1 MQNHLYICCRFA
13 RLIYKIGGEIM
24 GFIHKTYLQIT
35 LDEKD
40 KEMIKNK
47 AVELGYKST
56 SAFVIDST
64 KSYFKLEVDM
74 KAYRDL
80 TKEINYIGKNI
91 NSLIRRINTDG
102 IYIDNDID
110 FLRVNQKKIIKLI
123 NTEYDR
129 LLDLKTQFNSDSLSK
144 KQKEKLIK
152 SLSENQIKIPK
163 KLVLEEVYEKIKE
176 DFVYIIECI
185 ENSPEQ
191 DMEVTEY
198 VWQYLYGDTLYKLE
212 DDQLIKL
219 ADSIFIFAQKVKF
232 KLSKLDNVFSDDD
245 WFELKD
251 ILDEYEI
258 Y

>member
-1 MQNHLYICCRFA
+1 
-13 RLIYKIGGEIM
+13 M

-102 IYIDNDID
+102 IYIDNDIDID

>member
-1 MQNHLYICCRFA
+1 
-13 RLIYKIGGEIM
+13 M

-56 SAFVIDST
+56 SAFVIASA

-102 IYIDNDID
+102 MYTDSDID
-110 FLRVNQKKIIKLI
+110 FLRINQKKIVNLI

-129 LLDLKTQFNSDSLSK
+129 LIDLKTKFNSDSLSK
-144 KQKEKLIK
+144 KQKEILIQ
-152 SLSENQIKIPK
+152 SLTENQIQIPK

-185 ENSPEQ
+185 DNSPEQ
-191 DMEVTEY
+191 DKEVTEY
-198 VWQYLYGDTLYKLE
+198 VWQYLYGDTLYNL
-212 DDQLIKL
+212 DDNRLIKL
-219 ADSIFIFAQKVKF
+219 ADIIFIFSQKLKF
-232 KLSKLDNVFSDDD
+232 KLSKLDNVFEDDD

>member
-1 MQNHLYICCRFA
+1 MKGEMKLRANRTKE
-13 RLIYKIGGEIM
+13 RLEIQL
-24 GFIHKTYLQIT
+24 FK
-35 LDEKD
+35 DEK
-40 KEMIKNK
+40 EFIKNK
-47 AVELGYKST
+47 SIDFGYKNV
-56 SAFVIDST
+56 SAFVIDSV
-64 KSYFKLEVDM
+64 KSHFKFEVDM

-102 IYIDNDID
+102 IYTDNDID
-110 FLRVNQKKIIKLI
+110 FLRVNQKKIIKI
-123 NTEYDR
+123 MNTEYDR
-129 LLDLKTQFNSDSLSK
+129 LLDLKTKFNSDSLSK

>member
-1 MQNHLYICCRFA
+1 MKGEMKLRANRKKE
-13 RLIYKIGGEIM
+13 RLEIQL
-24 GFIHKTYLQIT
+24 FK
-35 LDEKD
+35 DEK
-40 KEMIKNK
+40 EFIKNK
-47 AVELGYKST
+47 SIDFGYKNV
-56 SAFVIDST
+56 SAFVIDSV
-64 KSYFKLEVDM
+64 KSHFKLEVDM

-102 IYIDNDID
+102 IYTDNDID
-110 FLRVNQKKIIKLI
+110 FLRVNQKKIIKI
-123 NTEYDR
+123 MNTEYDR
-129 LLDLKTQFNSDSLSK
+129 LLDLKTKFNSDSLSK

-232 KLSKLDNVFSDDD
+232 KLSKLDNVFSDND

>member
-1 MQNHLYICCRFA
+1 MA
-13 RLIYKIGGEIM
+13 RIKTDLKISLS
-24 GFIHKTYLQIT
+24 K
-35 LDEKD
+35 DD
-40 KEMIKNK
+40 KEFVKNK
-47 AVELGYKST
+47 ATELGYKT
-56 SAFVIDST
+56 VSAFLIDSAKT
-64 KSYFKLEVDM
+64 HFKLEVDM
-74 KAYRDL
+74 KVYRDL

-102 IYIDNDID
+102 IYTDNDID
-110 FLRVNQKKIIKLI
+110 FLRTNQKKIIKLI

-129 LLDLKTQFNSDSLSK
+129 LINLKTKFTSDSLST
-144 KQKEKLIK
+144 KEKKTLLR

-191 DMEVTEY
+191 DVEVTEY

-212 DDQLIKL
+212 DNQLIKL
-219 ADSIFIFAQKVKF
+219 ADSIFIFAQKLKF

>member
-1 MQNHLYICCRFA
+1 MKGEMKLRANRKKE
-13 RLIYKIGGEIM
+13 RLEIQL
-24 GFIHKTYLQIT
+24 FK
-35 LDEKD
+35 ED
-40 KEMIKNK
+40 KEFIKNK
-47 AVELGYKST
+47 SIDFGYKNV
-56 SAFVIDST
+56 SAFLIDSA
-64 KSYFKLEVDM
+64 KSHFKLEVDM

-102 IYIDNDID
+102 IYTDNDID
-110 FLRVNQKKIIKLI
+110 FLRFNQKKIISLI
-123 NTEYDR
+123 RTEYDR
-129 LLDLKTQFNSDSLSK
+129 LIDLKTKFNSDSLSK

-152 SLSENQIKIPK
+152 SLSENQIQIPR

-191 DMEVTEY
+191 DMEVIEY

-212 DDQLIKL
+212 DNQLIKL

-232 KLSKLDNVFSDDD
+232 KLSKLDNIFEDDD

>member
-1 MQNHLYICCRFA
+1 MAKR
-13 RLIYKIGGEIM
+13 RT
-24 GFIHKTYLQIT
+24 TYLQMS
-35 LDEKD
+35 LEHEEKD
-40 KEMIKNK
+40 YIKNK
-47 AVELGYKST
+47 ATELGYKNV
-56 SAFVIDST
+56 SAFLIASA
-64 KSYFKLEVDM
+64 KSFFKLEVDM

-102 IYIDNDID
+102 IYTDNDID
-110 FLRVNQKKIIKLI
+110 FLRVNQKKIINI
-123 NTEYDR
+123 MNTEYDR
-129 LLDLKTQFNSDSLSK
+129 LLDLKTKFNSDSLSK

-152 SLSENQIKIPK
+152 SLSENQIEIPK
-163 KLVLEEVYEKIKE
+163 KLVLEEVYEMIKE

-191 DMEVTEY
+191 GKGVTEY
-198 VWQYLYGDTLYKLE
+198 VWQYLYGDTLYKL
-212 DDQLIKL
+212 DDNQLIKL
-219 ADSIFIFAQKVKF
+219 ADSIFIFAQKLKF

>member
-1 MQNHLYICCRFA
+1 MGRIKTKFNV
-13 RLIYKIGGEIM
+13 RLLE
-24 GFIHKTYLQIT
+24 
-35 LDEKD
+35 ED
-40 KEMIKNK
+40 KEFIKNR
-47 AVELGYKST
+47 AEEFGYKT
-56 SAFVIDST
+56 VSAFIVDSA
-64 KSYFKLEVDM
+64 KSHFKIEVDM
-74 KAYRDL
+74 KVYRDL

-102 IYIDNDID
+102 IYTDNDID
-110 FLRVNQKKIIKLI
+110 FLRINQKKIIKLI

-129 LLDLKTQFNSDSLSK
+129 LLDLKTKFNSDSLSK

-152 SLSENQIKIPK
+152 SLTENQMEIPK
-163 KLVLEEVYEKIKE
+163 KLLLEEVYEKIKE

-191 DMEVTEY
+191 DKEVTEY
-198 VWQYLYGDTLYKLE
+198 VWQYLYGDTLFKLN
-212 DDQLIKL
+212 DNQLIKL
-219 ADSIFIFAQKVKF
+219 ADSIFIFAQKLKF

>member
-1 MQNHLYICCRFA
+1 MGRIKTKLNV
-13 RLIYKIGGEIM
+13 RLLE
-24 GFIHKTYLQIT
+24 
-35 LDEKD
+35 ED
-40 KEMIKNK
+40 KEFIKNR
-47 AVELGYKST
+47 AEEFGYKT
-56 SAFVIDST
+56 VSAFIVDST
-64 KSYFKLEVDM
+64 KSHFKLEVDM
-74 KAYRDL
+74 KVYRDL

-102 IYIDNDID
+102 IYTDNDID
-110 FLRVNQKKIIKLI
+110 FLRINQKKIIKLI

-129 LLDLKTQFNSDSLSK
+129 LLDLKTKFNSDSLSK
-144 KQKEKLIK
+144 KQKGKLIK
-152 SLSENQIKIPK
+152 SLTENQMEIPK
-163 KLVLEEVYEKIKE
+163 KLLLEEVYEKIKE

-191 DMEVTEY
+191 DKEVTEY
-198 VWQYLYGDTLYKLE
+198 VWQYLYGDTLFKL
-212 DDQLIKL
+212 DDNQLIKL
-219 ADSIFIFAQKVKF
+219 ADSIFIFAQKLKF

>member
-1 MQNHLYICCRFA
+1 MVRTNTYFQM
-13 RLIYKIGGEIM
+13 RLTE
-24 GFIHKTYLQIT
+24 
-35 LDEKD
+35 DD
-40 KEMIKNK
+40 KEYIKNK
-47 AVELGYKST
+47 SEELGYKNV
-56 SAFVIDST
+56 SAFLIDSAKT
-64 KSYFKLEVDM
+64 HFKLEVDM

-102 IYIDNDID
+102 IYTDSDID
-110 FLRVNQKKIIKLI
+110 FLRVNQKKIVNLI

-129 LLDLKTQFNSDSLSK
+129 LIDLKTKFNSDSLSK
-144 KQKEKLIK
+144 KQKKILMQ
-152 SLSENQIKIPK
+152 SLTENQIQIPK

-191 DMEVTEY
+191 DKEVTEY
-198 VWQYLYGDTLYKLE
+198 VWQYLYGDTLYKL
-212 DDQLIKL
+212 DDNQLIKL
-219 ADSIFIFAQKVKF
+219 ADSIFIFAQKLKF
-232 KLSKLDNVFSDDD
+232 KLSKLDNVFEDDD

>member
-1 MQNHLYICCRFA
+1 MAER
-13 RLIYKIGGEIM
+13 RT
-24 GFIHKTYLQIT
+24 TYLQMS
-35 LDEKD
+35 LEHEEKD
-40 KEMIKNK
+40 YIKNK
-47 AVELGYKST
+47 AIELGYKNV
-56 SAFVIDST
+56 SAFLIASAE
-64 KSYFKLEVDM
+64 SFFKLEVDM

-91 NSLIRRINTDG
+91 NSLIRKINTDG
-102 IYIDNDID
+102 IYTDNDID
-110 FLRVNQKKIIKLI
+110 FLRINQKKIIKI
-123 NTEYDR
+123 MNTEYDR
-129 LLDLKTQFNSDSLSK
+129 LLDLKTKFNSDSLSK

-198 VWQYLYGDTLYKLE
+198 VWQYLYGDTLYKL
-212 DDQLIKL
+212 DDNQLIKL
-219 ADSIFIFAQKVKF
+219 ADSIFIFAQKLKF

>member
-1 MQNHLYICCRFA
+1 
-13 RLIYKIGGEIM
+13 M

-47 AVELGYKST
+47 AIEFGYKST
-56 SAFVIDST
+56 SAFVIDSAKT
-64 KSYFKLEVDM
+64 HFKLEVDM

-102 IYIDNDID
+102 IYTDNDID
-110 FLRVNQKKIIKLI
+110 FLRINQRKIIKLM

-129 LLDLKTQFNSDSLSK
+129 LLDLKTKFNSDSLSK
-144 KQKEKLIK
+144 RHKEKLIN
-152 SLSENQIKIPK
+152 SLSENRIKIPK
-163 KLVLEEVYEKIKE
+163 KLILEEVYEKIKE

-191 DMEVTEY
+191 GMDVTEY
-198 VWQYLYGDTLYKLE
+198 VWQYLYGDTLYNL
-212 DDQLIKL
+212 DVNQLIKF
-219 ADSIFIFAQKVKF
+219 ADCIFIFVQKVKF
-232 KLSKLDNVFSDDD
+232 KLSKLGNIFSDND

>member
-1 MQNHLYICCRFA
+1 MKGEMKLRANRKKE
-13 RLIYKIGGEIM
+13 RLEIQL
-24 GFIHKTYLQIT
+24 FK
-35 LDEKD
+35 DEK
-40 KEMIKNK
+40 EFLKNK
-47 AVELGYKST
+47 SIDFGYKNV
-56 SAFVIDST
+56 SAFVIDSV
-64 KSYFKLEVDM
+64 KSHFKLEVDM

-102 IYIDNDID
+102 IYTDNDID
-110 FLRVNQKKIIKLI
+110 FLRVNQKKIIKI
-123 NTEYDR
+123 MNTEYDR
-129 LLDLKTQFNSDSLSK
+129 LLDLKTKFNSDSLSK

>member
-1 MQNHLYICCRFA
+1 MKLRENRKKE
-13 RLIYKIGGEIM
+13 RLEIQL
-24 GFIHKTYLQIT
+24 FK
-35 LDEKD
+35 DEK
-40 KEMIKNK
+40 EFIKNK
-47 AVELGYKST
+47 SIDFGYKNV
-56 SAFVIDST
+56 SAFVIDSV
-64 KSYFKLEVDM
+64 KSHFKLEVDM

-80 TKEINYIGKNI
+80 TKEMNYIGKNI

-102 IYIDNDID
+102 IYTDNDID
-110 FLRVNQKKIIKLI
+110 FLRVNQKKIIKI
-123 NTEYDR
+123 MNTEYDR
-129 LLDLKTQFNSDSLSK
+129 LLDLKTKFNSDSLSK

-198 VWQYLYGDTLYKLE
+198 VWQYLYGDTLYRLE

>member
-1 MQNHLYICCRFA
+1 
-13 RLIYKIGGEIM
+13 M

-35 LDEKD
+35 LNEKD

-56 SAFVIDST
+56 SAFIIDST
-64 KSYFKLEVDM
+64 KTHFKLEIDM
-74 KAYRDL
+74 KVYRDL
-80 TKEINYIGKNI
+80 AKQINYIGKNI

-102 IYIDNDID
+102 IYTDSDID
-110 FLRVNQKKIIKLI
+110 FLRVNQKKIVNLI

-129 LLDLKTQFNSDSLSK
+129 LIDLKTKFNSDSLSK
-144 KQKEKLIK
+144 KQKEKLIQ
-152 SLSENQIKIPK
+152 SLTENQIQIPK
-163 KLVLEEVYEKIKE
+163 KLALEEVYEKIKE

-185 ENSPEQ
+185 ENSHEQ
-191 DMEVTEY
+191 DKEVLEY
-198 VWQYLYGDTLYKLE
+198 VWQYLYGDTLFKL
-212 DDQLIKL
+212 DDNQLIEL
-219 ADSIFIFAQKVKF
+219 GDSIFIFAQRLKF
-232 KLSKLDNVFSDDD
+232 KLAKLDNVFGDDD

>member
-1 MQNHLYICCRFA
+1 MRANRKKE
-13 RLIYKIGGEIM
+13 RLEIQL
-24 GFIHKTYLQIT
+24 FK
-35 LDEKD
+35 DEK
-40 KEMIKNK
+40 EFLKNK
-47 AVELGYKST
+47 SIDFGYKNV
-56 SAFVIDST
+56 SAFVIDSV
-64 KSYFKLEVDM
+64 KSHFKLEVDM

-102 IYIDNDID
+102 IYTDNDID
-110 FLRVNQKKIIKLI
+110 FLRVNQKKIIKI
-123 NTEYDR
+123 MNTEYDR
-129 LLDLKTQFNSDSLSK
+129 LLDLKTKFNSDSLSK

>member
-1 MQNHLYICCRFA
+1 MKGEMKLRANRKKE
-13 RLIYKIGGEIM
+13 RLEIQL
-24 GFIHKTYLQIT
+24 F
-35 LDEKD
+35 KD
-40 KEMIKNK
+40 KN
-47 AVELGYKST
+47 V
-56 SAFVIDST
+56 SAFVIDSV
-64 KSYFKLEVDM
+64 KSHFKLEVDM

-102 IYIDNDID
+102 IYTDNDID
-110 FLRVNQKKIIKLI
+110 FLRVNQKKIIKI
-123 NTEYDR
+123 MNTEYDR
-129 LLDLKTQFNSDSLSK
+129 LLDLKTKFNSDSLSK